1 MNQEICDSCHIS
13 IIKAIIFNSEVE
25 TIYVD
30 VINYRTQCFDVSKDK
45 TFNRL
50 KISDLTH

>member
-1 MNQEICDSCHIS
+1 MNQEICDSCHNS
-13 IIKAIIFNSEVE
+13 IIKAMSFNSEVE
-25 TIYVD
+25 TVYVD
-30 VINYRTQCFDVSKDK
+30 GINYRTQCFDVSKDK